1 MEHNMANIS
10 NWYQVNQVGY
20 FTNVA
25 NDLNSRLSRTNLV
38 SCLVRELELG
48 ASK

>member
-1 MEHNMANIS
+1 MEHNMVNIS

-38 SCLVRELELG
+38 SSLGELELG